1 MSYLGVPRLV
11 FAGKF
16 QADPS
21 TVNNDPEHFDTAR
34 FQPSYQQLGQPSA
47 TGMTDG
53 WWNPSGTGAWR
64 FLDCVVTAVVYA
76 DGSTCMDP
84 PPIPSWGCR

>member
-16 QADPS
+16 QADVS

-53 WWNPSGTGAWR
+53 WWNPRGTGAWR
-64 FLDCVVTAVVYA
+64 FVDCVVTSVVYG
-76 DGSTCMDP
+76 DWTVCMDSSADP
-84 PPIPSWGCR
+84 LSACR